1 MKRYIRSTILPEEGE
16 AIAIKEFGS
25 LAPTA
30 GCSFISPDGT
40 FINIYPKL
48 STHEDLC
55 WYLEEDYN
63 CELEYE
69 DEEYF
74 IREFQWVRLR
84 SDPNMMIIELPEE
97 MPFNRQWD
105 SLQEWLEFCE
115 NRYKRGTILYLNV
128 CDGSDADVP
137 YEFGT
142 EYFAED
148 ILKICKRYY
157 SSGKLYASRL

>member
-1 MKRYIRSTILPEEGE
+1 MLPEEGE
-16 AIAIKEFGS
+16 AIAIEEFGS
-25 LAPTA
+25 SNPSV

-48 STHEDLC
+48 RTHEDLC
-55 WYLEEDYN
+55 EYLIEDHD
-63 CELEYE
+63 CDIEYQ

-74 IREFQWVRLR
+74 IREFQWIRLR
-84 SDPNMMIIELPEE
+84 SDPDMMIIELPEE

-128 CDGSDADVP
+128 CDGADVDVP

-142 EYFAED
+142 EYFSED

-157 SSGKLYASRL
+157 GSGKLYASKLLNKGGI